1 MSEKILP
8 VDNNVHEL
16 KLGSSFDP
24 RSKVAFHSFRYD
36 FMPASVDTTQQ
47 GIVDVGE
54 GHQVTVSLPHVE
66 GSGTSHTMYKG
77 NKRPS
82 PKECVLIIDPQTGT
96 FTLERLSNTVNLKKT
111 RMEGS
116 SKISQ
121 TSRPLT
127 PVDVNKRSP
136 VKQKAVTTTTPLNVS
151 PPTPQ
156 VESPTVTPVH
166 DEPKTEELQ
175 REQSWIGFIS
185 SSSDSSSD
193 SDNSGSDSEDESKP
207 NSGKSS
213 QSLFGSQNSMPLF
226 PPAPPSNILGNDLAL
241 SDSDSD

>member
-1 MSEKILP
+1 MTEKILP
-8 VDNNVHEL
+8 VDSKVHEL

-24 RSKVAFHSFRYD
+24 KSRVAFHSFRYD
-36 FMPASVDTTQQ
+36 FMPASVDTSQQ
-47 GIVDVGE
+47 GLVDVGE
-54 GHQVTVSLPHVE
+54 GHQVTVGLPHVE

-82 PKECVLIIDPQTGT
+82 PKECVLIIDHQTGA

-121 TSRPLT
+121 SSRPLT

-136 VKQKAVTTTTPLNVS
+136 VKQKAVASSSVSVS

-166 DEPKTEELQ
+166 DDPKMEDSQ
-175 REQSWIGFIS
+175 KPEQSWIGFIS

-193 SDNSGSDSEDESKP
+193 SDNSASDSEDESKT
-207 NSGKSS
+207 NNDKSGQGLFRS
-213 QSLFGSQNSMPLF
+213 QPLYQS
-226 PPAPPSNILGNDLAL
+226 APPSSNILGKDLEL
-241 SDSDSD
+241 SDDDSESD

>member
-1 MSEKILP
+1 MTEKILP
-8 VDNNVHEL
+8 VDSNVHEL

-24 RSKVAFHSFRYD
+24 RSRVAFHSFRYD

-54 GHQVTVSLPHVE
+54 GNQVTVSLPHVE

-77 NKRPS
+77 NKRPI
-82 PKECVLIIDPQTGT
+82 PKECVLIIDHQTGT
-96 FTLERLSNTVNLKKT
+96 FTLERLANTVNLKKT

-116 SKISQ
+116 SKITQ
-121 TSRPLT
+121 NSRPLT
-127 PVDVNKRSP
+127 PVDINKRSP
-136 VKQKAVTTTTPLNVS
+136 VKQKALTSTTLNVS

-166 DEPKTEELQ
+166 DEPKAEEAQ
-175 REQSWIGFIS
+175 KEQSWIGFIS
-185 SSSDSSSD
+185 DSSSSD
-193 SDNSGSDSEDESKP
+193 SDNSESDSEDESK
-207 NSGKSS
+207 SSTAGKSS
-213 QSLFGSQNSMPLF
+213 QSLFGSQNQPLF
-226 PPAPPSNILGNDLAL
+226 PSVQSSSNILGNDLAL